1 VPQLLADLPP
11 YIYGT
16 TRLGGDDV
24 PREQQVAIA
33 RAAMDAGLWLHT
45 SRQYGHALELLGE
58 LFAERPGALPAVI
71 VKIGGGNADDVRA
84 TIRENIQPL
93 GIDTVTIGQLS
104 PVDGLG
110 EALAAG
116 ADVIGELQR
125 IKDDGLVGRFV
136 LEIFPWTSAAP
147 LAALRAGR
155 LEGLVDGYIFYLN
168 PLQRFASNELW
179 DELLDRDK
187 SIIAMRT
194 VAGAPVHTLRDVPG
208 AAWQPYLQERAALV
222 APIFERSGSEEWAEF
237 CLRFAHSSPQVVS
250 TVGSTSRQENLD
262 TLIEQSRKLE
272 PLPRDILDEL
282 YALQRRW
289 SADVDVHAA
298 PWSM

>member
-1 VPQLLADLPP
+1 VPRLLTDLPP

-16 TRLGGDDV
+16 TRLGEDVV
-24 PREQQVAIA
+24 PREQRVSIA
-33 RAAMDAGLWLHT
+33 RSAMDAGLWLHT
-45 SRQYGHALELLGE
+45 SRQYGQALELLGE
-58 LFAERPGALPAVI
+58 LFAERPGALPPVI
-71 VKIGGGNADDVRA
+71 VKIGGGSADDVRA

-93 GIDTVTIGQLS
+93 GLDTVTIGQLS

-147 LAALRAGR
+147 LAALRAGH
-155 LEGLVDGYIFYLN
+155 LEGLIDGYIFYLN

-208 AAWQPYLQERAALV
+208 AAWRPYLQERAALV
-222 APIFERSGSEEWAEF
+222 APIFERSGIEEWAEF
-237 CLRFAHSSPQVVS
+237 CLRFAHSAPQVVS
-250 TVGSTSRQENLD
+250 SVGSTSRQQNLD

-282 YALQRRW
+282 SALQRRW
-289 SADVDVHAA
+289 SAEVDVHAE

>member
-1 VPQLLADLPP
+1 VPHLLADLPP

-24 PREQQVAIA
+24 PREQQTAIA
-33 RAAMDAGLWLHT
+33 RSAMDAGLWLHT

-58 LFAERPGALPAVI
+58 LFAERPGALPSVI

-93 GIDTVTIGQLS
+93 GIDTLAIGQLS

-116 ADVIGELQR
+116 AEVIGELQR

-136 LEIFPWTSAAP
+136 LEIFPWTSQAP
-147 LAALRAGR
+147 LAALRAGH
-155 LEGLVDGYIFYLN
+155 LEGLIDGYIFYLN

-208 AAWQPYLQERAALV
+208 AAWKPYLQERAAQV
-222 APIFERSGSEEWAEF
+222 APIFERSGIAEWAEF
-237 CLRFAHSSPQVVS
+237 CVRFAHSAPQVVS
-250 TVGSTSRQENLD
+250 TVGSTSRQQNLD
-262 TLIEQSRKLE
+262 TLIESSRKLE
-272 PLPRDILDEL
+272 PLPREILDEL
-282 YALQRRW
+282 SALHRQW
-289 SADVDVHAA
+289 SADVDVQAE